1 MEKIDAKKL
10 QKLFHAIKKEL
21 GIDEKAKAPTDAAQ
35 TPDGQSGPEQAKNAN
50 DQKHQPPIVEL
61 EQMVDQLV
69 SEVNALEEKRLM
81 AVADSHDTVR
91 RFQNESQQIKKY
103 GGERLASEI
112 IGPID
117 TFRKVL
123 ETSPDDPQI
132 KNYLIGFEMIV
143 NQIDQALN
151 NSGVQIIQTKIGD
164 DFSPILHNAIEEV
177 ATDKVAPGKIC
188 AIVSN
193 GYKLHDRVIKHTVVK
208 VAKA

>member
-21 GIDEKAKAPTDAAQ
+21 GVDEKAKAPTDAAQ
-35 TPDGQSGPEQAKNAN
+35 TPDGQNGPEQAKNAS

-103 GGERLASEI
+103 GGENDWRRKSSAQLIHFVRCWKHRLTI
-112 IGPID
+112 P
-117 TFRKVL
+117 
-123 ETSPDDPQI
+123 
-132 KNYLIGFEMIV
+132 
-143 NQIDQALN
+143 
-151 NSGVQIIQTKIGD
+151 
-164 DFSPILHNAIEEV
+164 
-177 ATDKVAPGKIC
+177 
-188 AIVSN
+188 
-193 GYKLHDRVIKHTVVK
+193 KLKTI
-208 VAKA
+208 

>member
-21 GIDEKAKAPTDAAQ
+21 GVDEKAKAPTDAAQ
-35 TPDGQSGPEQAKNAN
+35 TPDGSNGPEQAKNAS

-61 EQMVDQLV
+61 EQMVDQL
-69 SEVNALEEKRLM
+69 
-81 AVADSHDTVR
+81 VADSHDTVR